1 MLQIPRTERDSA
13 ATDKELY
20 LVYGGKIE
28 DPQGNDFVDPG
39 ALEIVGFYTA
49 HNEALEAWRAV
60 SQQHIDEAFVKYRLV
75 RIN

>member
-1 MLQIPRTERDSA
+1 MLQIPRAEQTTA

-28 DPQGNDFVDPG
+28 DPQGDAFVDPG

-49 HNEALEAWRAV
+49 HDEAFEAWRAV

>member
-1 MLQIPRTERDSA
+1 MLQIPETGQTTA

-28 DPQGNDFVDPG
+28 DPRGNDFVDPG

-49 HNEALEAWRAV
+49 YDEALQAWRAV
-60 SQQHIDEAFVKYRLV
+60 SQQHIDEVFVKYRLV